1 MRAVLNKTRATLSAK
16 VLQSTKQQGE
26 MTRASEGVGGREK
39 KRRNK
44 KSKEDIRMKSTEMNN
59 EDEVNK
65 WKSEC

>member
-1 MRAVLNKTRATLSAK
+1 MRAVLNKTRATLGAK

-26 MTRASEGVGGREK
+26 MTTASERVGERQK
-39 KRRNK
+39 TRRNK
-44 KSKEDIRMKSTEMNN
+44 KSEDGIRMKSTEMNN